1 VKGLWDTWEDDA
13 FLRNK
18 EAGRYFD
25 PAKFHMLNHK
35 GRWFRV
41 RGPLN
46 VARPVQGYPIIVQA
60 GSSETGMELAAET
73 ADVVFTAQRTLEQA
87 QAFYADLK
95 GRMAKYGRQPE
106 HLKIL
111 PGVMPI
117 VGRTAKEA
125 ADKFDYLQSLIHP
138 AVGLSLLSDMLGGI
152 DLSGHPLDGP
162 FPDDLP
168 DSNGGKSRAAL
179 ITEMAR
185 KEGLTLRQ
193 VYLRIAGAR
202 GHWTVVG
209 TPADIADQLE
219 QRFRAGG
226 ADGYNIMP
234 ASLPTSLNDFV
245 ELVVPEL
252 QRRGLFRLDYEGP
265 TLRDNLE
272 LPRPPH
278 PAALARNGT
287 TLPLQTAMADT

>member
-1 VKGLWDTWEDDA
+1 
-13 FLRNK
+13 
-18 EAGRYFD
+18 
-25 PAKFHMLNHK
+25 MLNHK

-60 GSSETGMELAAET
+60 GSSDTGMDLAAET
-73 ADVVFTAQRTLEQA
+73 ADVVFTAQRTLDQA

-95 GRMAKYGRQPE
+95 SRMAKYGRKPE

-117 VGRTAKEA
+117 VGRTPREA
-125 ADKFDYLQSLIHP
+125 ADKVDQLQSLIHP
-138 AVGLSLLSDMLGGI
+138 AVGLSLLSDMLGGV
-152 DLSGHPLDGP
+152 DLTGYPLDGP
-162 FPDDLP
+162 FPNDLP

-202 GHWTVVG
+202 GHWIVVG
-209 TPADIADQLE
+209 TPAEIADQLE
-219 QRFRAGG
+219 ERFRSGG

-234 ASLPTSLNDFV
+234 ASLPTSLNEFV
-245 ELVVPEL
+245 ELVIPEL
-252 QRRGLFRLDYEGP
+252 QRRGLFRLEYEGP
-265 TLRDNLE
+265 TLRENLE
-272 LPRPPH
+272 LPRPAH
-278 PAALARNGT
+278 PATMARAAT
-287 TLPLQTAMADT
+287 KEPPQTAMAVT